1 MKKRFFLLAPILA
14 LLFLFLSFP
23 VRTASASAYSS
34 RPQSGD
40 YACILTDAAFF
51 YSSADEKRGLFLLPR
66 TYYVRLLDY
75 GEEYCRIE
83 YLQDSDKAKRLVG
96 YAKTQD
102 LTFVDYQPL
111 RPYLYYVFE
120 VKYRIEDSEYTSS
133 DFLTEIVLS
142 CVYYGDYKIGSET
155 YCYVLRNG
163 EFGYVPKPNR
173 LYYEENTEYAD
184 RLASQIPDAENSAGA
199 ENTDKKN
206 KSSPAQIA
214 ILVTVCLLVPILAG
228 LLIKPPK
235 RPPYDIEE

>member
-1 MKKRFFLLAPILA
+1 MKKRFSLFAALFL
-14 LLFLFLSFP
+14 LLFLFSSIPL
-23 VRTASASAYSS
+23 RTNRAEAATA

-40 YACILTDAAFF
+40 YACILTDSAYF
-51 YSSADEKRGLFLLPR
+51 YSTADDKRGLFLLPR

-75 GEEYCRIE
+75 GDEYCRVE
-83 YLQDSDKAKRLVG
+83 YLRDSDKAKRLVG

-102 LTFVDYQPL
+102 LTFVDYEPM

-120 VKYRIEDSEYTSS
+120 LKYRIEDSELTTS

-155 YCYVLRNG
+155 YCYVLRSG
-163 EFGYVPKPNR
+163 EFGYVPKPSR

-184 RLASQIPDAENSAGA
+184 RLNNSQPDDESSETAKKA
-199 ENTDKKN
+199 DKKN

-235 RPPYDIEE
+235 RPPYDMEE

>member
-1 MKKRFFLLAPILA
+1 MKKRFSLFATLFA
-14 LLFLFLSFP
+14 LLFLFLSIP
-23 VRTASASAYSS
+23 LRPHRAAAATL

-40 YACILTDAAFF
+40 YACILTDSAFF
-51 YSSADEKRGLFLLPR
+51 YSTADDKRGLFLLPR

-75 GEEYCRIE
+75 GNEYCRVE

-96 YAKTQD
+96 YAKTED
-102 LTFVDYQPL
+102 LTFVDYEPV

-120 VKYRIEDSEYTSS
+120 LKYRIEDSELTTS

-155 YCYVLRNG
+155 YCYVLRSG
-163 EFGYVPKPNR
+163 EFGYVPKPSR

-184 RLASQIPDAENSAGA
+184 RLNNPLPDDGDTEPATKA
-199 ENTDKKN
+199 DKKN

-235 RPPYDIEE
+235 RPPYDMEE

>member
-1 MKKRFFLLAPILA
+1 MKKRFFLFAIFFA
-14 LLFLFLSFP
+14 ALFLFLNIP
-23 VRTASASAYSS
+23 VRANRAAAAT

-40 YACILTDAAFF
+40 YACILTDNAFF
-51 YSSADEKRGLFLLPR
+51 YSTADDKRGLFLLPR

-75 GEEYCRIE
+75 GEEYCRVE

-96 YAKTQD
+96 YTKTQD
-102 LTFVDYQPL
+102 LTFVDYTPL

-120 VKYRIEDSEYTSS
+120 IKYRIEDSEFTTS

-163 EFGYVPKPNR
+163 EFGFVPKPSR
-173 LYYEENTEYAD
+173 LYYEENSEYAD
-184 RLASQIPDAENSAGA
+184 RLANQTPDSDSSDATKNAE
-199 ENTDKKN
+199 KKN

-235 RPPYDIEE
+235 RPPYDMEE

>member
-1 MKKRFFLLAPILA
+1 MKKRFLLFA
-14 LLFLFLSFP
+14 LLFALLSIFFSFP
-23 VRTASASAYSS
+23 VRAAAVSAVSF

-40 YACILTDAAFF
+40 YACILSDSAFF
-51 YSSADEKRGLFLLPR
+51 YSTADEKRGLFLLPR

-75 GEEYCRIE
+75 GDEYCRVE

-120 VKYRIEDSEYTSS
+120 VKYRIEDSEFSSS
-133 DFLTEIVLS
+133 DFLNEIVLS

-155 YCYVLRNG
+155 YCYVLRSG
-163 EFGYVPKPNR
+163 EFGYVPKPTR

-184 RLASQIPDAENSAGA
+184 RLNSQTSELESSASAENA
-199 ENTDKKN
+199 DKKN

>member
-1 MKKRFFLLAPILA
+1 MKKRFFLFAIFFA
-14 LLFLFLSFP
+14 VLFLFLNIP
-23 VRTASASAYSS
+23 VRANSAAAAT

-40 YACILTDAAFF
+40 YACILTDNAFF
-51 YSSADEKRGLFLLPR
+51 YSTADDKRGIFLLPR

-75 GEEYCRIE
+75 GEEYCRVE

-96 YAKTQD
+96 YTKTQD
-102 LTFVDYQPL
+102 LTFVDYTPL

-120 VKYRIEDSEYTSS
+120 IKYRIEDSEFTTS

-163 EFGYVPKPNR
+163 EFGYVPKPSR

-184 RLASQIPDAENSAGA
+184 RLANQTPDSDSSDATKNAE
-199 ENTDKKN
+199 KKN

-235 RPPYDIEE
+235 RPPYDMEE

>member
-1 MKKRFFLLAPILA
+1 MKKRFFLFAIFFA
-14 LLFLFLSFP
+14 VLFLFLNIP
-23 VRTASASAYSS
+23 VRANRAAAAT

-40 YACILTDAAFF
+40 YACILTDNAFF
-51 YSSADEKRGLFLLPR
+51 YSTADDKRGIFLLPR

-75 GEEYCRIE
+75 GEEYCRVE
-83 YLQDSDKAKRLVG
+83 YLQDGDKAKRLVG
-96 YAKTQD
+96 YTKTQD
-102 LTFVDYQPL
+102 LTFVDYTPL

-120 VKYRIEDSEYTSS
+120 IKYRIEDSEFTTS

-142 CVYYGDYKIGSET
+142 CVYYGDYKIGPET

-163 EFGYVPKPNR
+163 EFGYVPKPSR

-184 RLASQIPDAENSAGA
+184 RLANQTPDSDSSDATKNAE
-199 ENTDKKN
+199 KKN

-235 RPPYDIEE
+235 RPPYDMEE

>member
-1 MKKRFFLLAPILA
+1 MKKRFLLFA
-14 LLFLFLSFP
+14 LLFALLSIFFSFP
-23 VRTASASAYSS
+23 VRATAVSAVSF

-40 YACILTDAAFF
+40 YACILSDSAFF
-51 YSSADEKRGLFLLPR
+51 YSTADEKRGLFLLPR

-75 GEEYCRIE
+75 GDEYCRVE

-120 VKYRIEDSEYTSS
+120 VKYRIEDSEFSSS
-133 DFLTEIVLS
+133 DFLNEIVLS

-155 YCYVLRNG
+155 YCYVLRSG
-163 EFGYVPKPNR
+163 EFGYVPKPTR

-184 RLASQIPDAENSAGA
+184 RLNSQTSELESSASAENA
-199 ENTDKKN
+199 DKKN